1 MPRKPYTVFTKE
13 KNGKT
18 YWCFNVPVVLDE
30 NGKKEIKTIW
40 RSEKDKAKKEAN
52 EIKERHHLHGI
63 KARRFTQKEMS
74 QYSVAMTLLEEANF
88 EEEVTILDA
97 VHSYLV
103 EKEAESKSM
112 LLSEYTEKVIEY
124 QKQKDRSKGH
134 IDRLRNEG
142 KNLQVHFGD
151 VYINKIKGR
160 DCDEYLSEKD
170 VLPVSK
176 DSYKKDISAFF
187 RLAKQWELIKT
198 NPSEHM
204 DSIDVGEIDIV
215 PADPEYLIKYLRE
228 ADEDWLDFY
237 IIKWLA
243 GVRTSE
249 ARALKYEDC
258 HKPRNPDSAHT
269 IDLSG
274 DVATKTDFSPRNIEV
289 HQALAQ
295 WMEYRDFENKSGFIC
310 PFNAEEYTRHI
321 FNKRWKAE
329 REQKRMFKGYRHNAH
344 RKTFATYLY
353 ALRKDEKGEAWV
365 KEQLGHEPNSRV
377 TKKNYVAIRKILKK
391 NSDIPD
397 KALEYFNITPQMVF
411 GEGGEKGGEDCLT
424 KKFGFHETPIKT
436 AEGVGFEPTVE
447 LPLHLISNQAP

>member
-13 KNGKT
+13 KHGKT
-18 YWCFNVPVVLDE
+18 YWCFNVPLVDDE
-30 NGKKEIKTIW
+30 NGKRDPKIIW
-40 RSEKDKAKKEAN
+40 RSEKEIAKKLAN
-52 EIKERHHLHGI
+52 AIKERHHLHGI
-63 KARRFTQKEMS
+63 NARSFTHKEML

-97 VHSYLV
+97 VNSYLI

-112 LLSEYTEKVIEY
+112 LLSEYTEKVIEA
-124 QKQKDRSKGH
+124 QKQKNRSKGH

-198 NPSEHM
+198 NPAVNM
-204 DSIDVGEIDIV
+204 DSVDVDDAPIV
-215 PADPEYLIKYLRE
+215 PEDPEYLIKYLRE
-228 ADEDWLDFY
+228 AEEDWLDFY

-243 GVRTSE
+243 GLRTSE
-249 ARALKYEDC
+249 ARAVKYEDC
-258 HKPRNPDSAHT
+258 HKPRNPESEWT
-269 IDLSG
+269 IDLS
-274 DVATKTDFSPRNIEV
+274 DEVATKTDFSPRNIEV
-289 HQALAQ
+289 HQALEE

-310 PFNAEEYTRHI
+310 PYNADEYTRHQY
-321 FNKRWKAE
+321 NKKWEAE
-329 REQKRMFKGYRHNAH
+329 REQKGMFEGYRRNAH

-353 ALRKDEKGEAWV
+353 ALKKEEKGEAWV
-365 KEQLGHEPNSRV
+365 KEQLGHEPNSKV
-377 TKKNYVAIRKILKK
+377 TKKNYVALRKILKK
-391 NSDIPD
+391 NSGIPD
-397 KALEYFNITPQMVF
+397 KALEYFNISPQMVF
-411 GEGGEKGGEDCLT
+411 GEGEKKGEKNTEQKVRSSLN
-424 KKFGFHETPIKT
+424 PIKM